1 MAGINPAMRS
11 NFPVKLR
18 HPMSTAVSPLAPTNV
33 PDMPAIAGVK
43 LATAA
48 AGIRYKGRTDVL
60 LAVMD
65 KGTAVAGVFT
75 QSKCPSAPVEW
86 CRARLGRG
94 KSSKAV
100 FARALV
106 VNSGNANA
114 FTGKTGRQATALTA
128 SIAAKALGCHPHEV
142 FLASTGVIGEPLDA
156 SKFDGV
162 LGTLAENAA
171 PGEWLNA
178 AKAIMTT
185 DTFPKVATATVK
197 LGKAKVTINGMA
209 KGSGMI
215 APDMAT
221 MLAFVFTDAP
231 IAAGALQSLLKSGV
245 EDTFNAVTID
255 GDTSTS
261 DTLLAFATGS
271 AAANG
276 APRISRA
283 GDPRL
288 KAFTKAFHA
297 VLADLAEQVARDG
310 EGARK
315 LVEIIVEGA
324 VSKTSARRI
333 AMSVAN
339 SPLVKTAI
347 AGEDANWGRVVMAV
361 GKAGEPA
368 NRDRLSISFNGIR
381 VAKSGARDP
390 SYDEAEVSAAMKN
403 PKIQIRIAL
412 GLGKGR
418 DRVLTCDLTKEYVA
432 INGDYRS

>member
-1 MAGINPAMRS
+1 
-11 NFPVKLR
+11 
-18 HPMSTAVSPLAPTNV
+18 MSTAISPLAPTKV
-33 PDMPAIAGVK
+33 PDMPAIAGVR

-60 LAVMD
+60 LAVLD
-65 KGTAVAGVFT
+65 KGTTVAGVFT
-75 QSKCPSAPVEW
+75 RSKCPSAPVEW
-86 CRARLGRG
+86 CRAKLKRG
-94 KSSKAV
+94 KSSKGGS
-100 FARALV
+100 ARALV

-114 FTGKTGRQATALTA
+114 FTGKTGKQATTLTA
-128 SIAAKALGCHPHEV
+128 SIAAKAVGCKPEDI

-156 SKFDGV
+156 TKFDGV
-162 LGTLAENAA
+162 LGTLAQKVS
-171 PGEWLNA
+171 PDGWMDA

-197 LGKAKVTINGMA
+197 LGKANVTISGMA
-209 KGSGMI
+209 KGAGMI

-221 MLAFVFTDAP
+221 MLSFVFTDAP
-231 IAAGALQSLLKSGV
+231 ITAGALQSLLKAGV

-261 DTLLAFATGS
+261 DTLLAFATG
-271 AAANG
+271 AAKD
-276 APRISRA
+276 APKISRA
-283 GDPRL
+283 SDPRL
-288 KAFTKAFHA
+288 KAFTKAFNA

-324 VSKTSARRI
+324 VTKASARRI

-368 NRDRLSISFNGIR
+368 NRDKLSISFNGIR
-381 VAKSGARDP
+381 VASKGARDP

-403 PKIQIRIAL
+403 PTIQIKIAL

>member
-1 MAGINPAMRS
+1 MAGTSPAMTRS
-11 NFPVKLR
+11 FIGIDL
-18 HPMSTAVSPLAPTNV
+18 MSSSVSPLAPTDV

-48 AGIRYKGRTDVL
+48 AGIRYKDRTDVL

-65 KGTAVAGVFT
+65 KGTTVAGVFT

-86 CRARLGRG
+86 CRAKLARG
-94 KSSKAV
+94 KSSKGG

-114 FTGKTGRQATALTA
+114 FTGKTGRQATTLTA
-128 SIAAKALGCHPHEV
+128 SIAAKAVGCKPDDI

-156 SKFDGV
+156 TKFDGV
-162 LGTLAENAA
+162 LGTLAQNVA
-171 PGEWLNA
+171 PDGWMDA
-178 AKAIMTT
+178 AKAIMNT

-197 LGKAKVTINGMA
+197 LGKANVTISGMA
-209 KGSGMI
+209 KGAGMI

-221 MLAFVFTDAP
+221 MLSFVFTDAP
-231 IAAGALQSLLKSGV
+231 ITAGALQSLLKAGV
-245 EDTFNAVTID
+245 QDTFNAVTID

-261 DTLLAFATGS
+261 DTLLAFATG
-271 AAANG
+271 AAKD
-276 APRISRA
+276 APKISRA

-288 KAFTKAFHA
+288 KAFTKAFNA

-310 EGARK
+310 EGARH

-324 VSKTSARRI
+324 TSKASARKI
-333 AMSVAN
+333 AMSIAN
-339 SPLVKTAI
+339 SPLVKTAV

-368 NRDRLSISFNGIR
+368 DRDKLSISFNGIR
-381 VAKSGARDP
+381 VASRGARDP
-390 SYDEAEVSAAMKN
+390 SYDETEVSNAMKN
-403 PKIQIRIAL
+403 PKIQIKVTL